1 MVIEEC
7 AELQKAVCKIH
18 RDDGHITEAHD
29 ENLRE
34 ELVDVLVVCQQ
45 MFLALKKVQEISFF
59 INQLDSFQERIVMQ
73 MRYLYF
79 ENWQDI
85 ALRLNYSEPAVYKI
99 HGKALMHLIDV
110 NNAMKDKGKGLF

>member
-1 MVIEEC
+1 MNMVIEEC

-45 MFLALKKVQEISFF
+45 MFLALKMDEED
-59 INQLDSFQERIVMQ
+59 INKRAGSKLER
-73 MRYLYF
+73 
-79 ENWQDI
+79 
-85 ALRLNYSEPAVYKI
+85 ALQ
-99 HGKALMHLIDV
+99 
-110 NNAMKDKGKGLF
+110 